1 MRSLSFVVALPIA
14 LAASVALA
22 GDEPAIGGMYST
34 YTAKS
39 DSIGSDRAFDTSPAD
54 NLGEVVKSLTRAI
67 DRLARYHVPKEP
79 PRIYRIPHAE
89 LENYVCGTHCAIR
102 AWYKPGDGIF
112 LDDSL
117 KPETNLFHRSIL
129 LHEMVHYFQDSSGEY
144 ANMSACDRWFHRE
157 VDAYTVQNRYLG
169 VIGSS
174 QPCGLHRRQLQQHR
188 SEGQGRG
195 ARAGLRRHQ
204 GPGGPGPA
212 LRQSAPVGALY
223 L

>member
-14 LAASVALA
+14 LAASGALA
-22 GDEPAIGGMYST
+22 ADEPAIGGMYST

-39 DSIGSDRAFDTSPAD
+39 DSIGHDRAFDTSPAD
-54 NLGEVVKSLTRAI
+54 NLDEVVRQLTRAI
-67 DRLARYHVPKEP
+67 DRLARYHVPKDA

-129 LHEMVHYFQDSSGEY
+129 LHELVHYFQDSSGEY
-144 ANMSACDRWFHRE
+144 ANMGACDRWFHRE
-157 VDAYTVQNRYLG
+157 LDAYTVQNRYLG
-169 VIGSS
+169 VIRHPSRVAYTGDNCNNMEQAKSGAPART
-174 QPCGLHRRQLQQHR
+174 QAFDGIKGRVDPDQH
-188 SEGQGRG
+188 
-195 ARAGLRRHQ
+195 
-204 GPGGPGPA
+204 
-212 LRQSAPVGALY
+212 
-223 L
+223 